1 MSEPEKSQQSFQL
14 HLSTILLLVLMAGG
28 LLWAQL
34 RQYSI
39 PAGPCLLGWPYP
51 VIVTPKTAGDW
62 LEWTPI
68 VIDGVF
74 CLVLLVCTTLL
85 LETLVLYREI
95 RKT

>member
-1 MSEPEKSQQSFQL
+1 MSDEQAPPQSFQL
-14 HLSTILLLVLMAGG
+14 HLSTISLLVLMAGV

-39 PAGPCLLGWPYP
+39 PEGPRCLGWPFP
-51 VIVTPKTAGDW
+51 VIVPPKG
-62 LEWTPI
+62 EFEGIPI
-68 VIDGVF
+68 IVFDGVF
-74 CLVLLVCTTLL
+74 CLIFLVCTALL